1 MNYPNLVCIDD
12 SLLVQSLVAR
22 ELDDYEVQL
31 HFADDGIAG
40 LACCQR
46 YLPDLVMLDIKMPT
60 MDGIAFLKKWR
71 TEIGFNNTHFII
83 MTAERSREIVETVLQ
98 LGISDYLAKPFS
110 GKTMVD
116 RISRHIPL
124 KKKER
129 SQVIPHTPRL
139 FASPAANPANNPVAI
154 KPEATSSEEVSF
166 KTIRVL
172 TKSKFD
178 DSHESAE
185 EEHSLHEIIA
195 KYQLLMPRRNASLT
209 SIVVH
214 LLNEGKVRVTSGN
227 WEQKIELQGP
237 KKKISSAA
245 AASLL
250 ARYFEEQRADS
261 EASASATQRI
271 VLRPPTDRKRSTS

>member
-129 SQVIPHTPRL
+129 SQVIPHTP
-139 FASPAANPANNPVAI
+139 
-154 KPEATSSEEVSF
+154 SSLSDLE
-166 KTIRVL
+166 
-172 TKSKFD
+172 
-178 DSHESAE
+178 
-185 EEHSLHEIIA
+185 
-195 KYQLLMPRRNASLT
+195 N
-209 SIVVH
+209 
-214 LLNEGKVRVTSGN
+214 
-227 WEQKIELQGP
+227 
-237 KKKISSAA
+237 
-245 AASLL
+245 
-250 ARYFEEQRADS
+250 
-261 EASASATQRI
+261 
-271 VLRPPTDRKRSTS
+271 STS